1 MAVDAFVSTECPDL
15 PIFVNTPSGFANY
28 ISFNTKV
35 ANSGSTTA
43 TNATLAKTILI
54 PGGVA
59 VIVVDNGGSIIG
71 PANGDAFIGPTKLQ
85 FVFTGLT
92 LPAVSGTHTTIL
104 GIPVTLADVSL
115 TAPETITDISQIIA
129 PGDINP
135 TNDTAICNISLA

>member
-43 TNATLAKTILI
+43 TNATLAKTIII
-54 PGGVA
+54 PAGVT
-59 VIVVDNGGSIIG
+59 IVVIDNGGSIVG
-71 PANGDAFIGPTKLQ
+71 PANGDTVVGPANLQ

-104 GIPVTLADVSL
+104 GIPITLADVSL
-115 TAPETITDISQIIA
+115 TAPATITDISQIVA

-135 TNDTAICNISLA
+135 TNDTAFCNISLA